1 MGDITKIYPTT
12 IPSAPK
18 DATYQE
24 QYHINTVQEEFRE
37 LTKLKSTF
45 DDKYKKYKKI
55 LERMLI
61 VNSSSSALSIGTGI
75 GTIATGAT
83 FVLKFVRNIK

>member
-1 MGDITKIYPTT
+1 MGDITKIYPT

-24 QYHINTVQEEFRE
+24 QYHIQTVQEEFRE
-37 LTKLKSTF
+37 LIKLKSTF
-45 DDKYKKYKKI
+45 HEKYKKYKKI

-61 VNSSSSALSIGTGI
+61 VNSSSSALSIEYGYRYNCYRCYI
-75 GTIATGAT
+75 CRR
-83 FVLKFVRNIK
+83 FLLVLL